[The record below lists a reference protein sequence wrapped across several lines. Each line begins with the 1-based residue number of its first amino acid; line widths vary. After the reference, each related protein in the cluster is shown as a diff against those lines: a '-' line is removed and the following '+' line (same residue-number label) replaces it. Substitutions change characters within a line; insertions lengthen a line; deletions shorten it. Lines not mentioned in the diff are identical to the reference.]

1 MSIIFQNQKIM
12 SLKQKAV
19 SGVKWNVVSQVSCT
33 VIHLLR
39 LAVLTRLLDKSDFG
53 LIAIAMMVISFT
65 EIFSE
70 LGMTVGIIHKQDIT
84 ENQYSSVYWLNVMMS
99 VVVFGIVWIIS
110 PLLASFYNE
119 PILTTIIPLLGIQIL
134 FNAFGKMFQ
143 TIKSKNLEFDFISK
157 VRIFSTFVGFVLAV
171 VLAYLGWGIYSLVW
185 AQVVQIGLNQ
195 SIFAIKGH
203 GQMKIRLHFRV
214 SEISDFIMIG
224 TYRLGSQVLDFV
236 SSKLDVFLIGRFF
249 SMEDL
254 GIYNIAKDLIIRP
267 YTMVNSFVG
276 GVGAAVFAKIQ
287 DQVDRVKEYFGRIVN
302 IASFVCIPVYVAAF
316 VFADAI
322 VAIMYAKE
330 FASVAVFIRIF
341 AFVGIESSISSQ
353 AGMLQIA
360 FGRTDLG
367 LKWTILRVV
376 ISSAAIIAVSKYD
389 IYAVAYGQLFISV
402 ASLFLFWWIVVS
414 PISKINLVDYFKMF
428 SNPLITALIFAVP
441 FFVLCLFVKNIAIQ
455 CLFAFLYFAVY
466 GGYYWIAKR
475 SYTQSLVSMLLRKK

>member
-1 MSIIFQNQKIM
+1 M

-70 LGMTVGIIHKQDIT
+70 LGMTVGIIHKQDVT

-99 VVVFGIVWIIS
+99 VLVFGIVWLIS

-157 VRIFSTFVGFVLAV
+157 VRIFSTFVGFVIAV
-171 VLAYLGWGIYSLVW
+171 VLAYIGLGIYSLVW
-185 AQVVQIGLNQ
+185 AQIIQIGLNQ
-195 SIFAIKGH
+195 SIYAIKGH
-203 GQMKIRLHFRV
+203 GQMKIHLHFKV
-214 SEISDFIMIG
+214 SEISEFIKIG
-224 TYRLGSQVLDFV
+224 TYRLGSQILDFI

-249 SMEDL
+249 GMEDL

-267 YTMVNSFVG
+267 YTMVNSLVG

-287 DQVDRVKEYFGRIVN
+287 NQLEKVKVNFGKVVN
-302 IASFVCIPVYVAAF
+302 LASFVCIPVYVSAF

-330 FASVAVFIRIF
+330 FASVALFIRIL
-341 AFVGIESSISSQ
+341 AFMGIESSISSQ
-353 AGMLQIA
+353 AGMLQVA

-376 ISSAAIIAVSKYD
+376 ISSVAIIIASKFD
-389 IYAVAYGQLFISV
+389 IYAVAYGQLLISV
-402 ASLFLFWWIVVS
+402 VSLFLFWRIVVC
-414 PISKINLVDYFKMF
+414 PISRINIIEYIKMF
-428 SNPLITALIFAVP
+428 SEPLAVAVSCAVP
-441 FFVLCLFVKNIAIQ
+441 FLVLCLFVKNVFLQ
-455 CLFAFLYFAVY
+455 CVFACLYFALY
-466 GGYYWIAKR
+466 AGYYWFARR
-475 SYTQSLVSMLLRKK
+475 SYTQSIVSMLIRKK

>member
-1 MSIIFQNQKIM
+1 M

-99 VVVFGIVWIIS
+99 VLIFGIVWLIS

-143 TIKSKNLEFDFISK
+143 TIKSKNLDFDFISK

-171 VLAYLGWGIYSLVW
+171 VLAYVGWGIYSLVW
-185 AQVVQIGLNQ
+185 AQVIQIGLNQ
-195 SIFAIKGH
+195 TIFAIKGH
-203 GQMKIRLHFRV
+203 GQMKIHLHFKV
-214 SEISDFIMIG
+214 SEISDFIKIG
-224 TYRLGSQVLDFV
+224 TFRLGSQILDFI

-249 SMEDL
+249 GMEDL

-267 YTMVNSFVG
+267 FTMVNSLVG

-287 DQVDRVKEYFGRIVN
+287 DQMDRVKENFGKVVN
-302 IASFVCIPVYVAAF
+302 LASFVCIPVYVAAF
-316 VFADAI
+316 VYADTI
-322 VAIMYAKE
+322 VALMYAKE
-330 FASVAVFIRIF
+330 FASVASFLRIL

-353 AGMLQIA
+353 AGMLQVA

-367 LKWTILRVV
+367 LKWTVLRVF
-376 ISSAAIIAVSKYD
+376 ISSAAIIAASKFD
-389 IYAVAYGQLFISV
+389 IYAVAYGQLSISIL
-402 ASLFLFWWIVVS
+402 SLFLFWMVVVY
-414 PISKINLVDYFKMF
+414 PISKINMTDYCKMF
-428 SNPLITALIFAVP
+428 SEPLFVAIICAIP
-441 FFVLCLFVKNIAIQ
+441 FFVVCMFVKNIAIQ
-455 CLFAFLYFAVY
+455 CLLACLFFVVY
-466 GGYYWIAKR
+466 GGYYWIVRK
-475 SYTQSLVSMLLRKK
+475 SYTQSLISMLVRKK